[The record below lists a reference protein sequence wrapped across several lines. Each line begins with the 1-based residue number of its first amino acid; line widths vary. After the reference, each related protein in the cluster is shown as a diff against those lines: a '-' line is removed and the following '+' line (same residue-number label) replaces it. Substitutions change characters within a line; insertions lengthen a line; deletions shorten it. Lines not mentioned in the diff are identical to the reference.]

1 MYLFLRRIDVKV
13 EWEEALTHREAQ
25 QVKHRD
31 YTLKKEI
38 LERFSTKR
46 GLALW
51 CKGKQEL

>member
-1 MYLFLRRIDVKV
+1 MDVKV

-31 YTLKKEI
+31 WTLKKAI
-38 LERFSTKR
+38 LERFFAKR

-51 CKGKQEL
+51 CKGNQALYHSV